1 MATPQL
7 KTARYLIIQALAVHG
22 PLTSEELAEK
32 VPSLTAKQ
40 IKDNVAAAKA
50 PGYIKS
56 QLCPDAGK
64 PVHQITPAGNGWYK
78 ANKAAVGE
86 KSTTSSEEAT
96 DKPGVS
102 ATTPEAAVHKAH
114 PLPTAA
120 AVRPEN
126 APVEATQA
134 ASAGGDGGVKSPLA
148 EPWRTIMEIT
158 KIADPFMQFDD
169 RPVTG
174 VKTMDMLIE
183 AQGTYIDLLEH
194 MIEYRDRVIEEK
206 DKQLDRLKLELATCE
221 HFQQPKT
228 PAIEQPHDA
237 TSGPYI
243 IASGWQII
251 DGLEAAN
258 EAAIQKALSSVTG
271 KVVIARPVQVA
282 EVAVQ
287 IKEYPQCAAA
297 TAPLS
302 N

>member
-86 KSTTSSEEAT
+86 KSTTRTTSTTSSEEAT

-134 ASAGGDGGVKSPLA
+134 ASAGGDGYVP
-148 EPWRTIMEIT
+148 P
-158 KIADPFMQFDD
+158 P
-169 RPVTG
+169 
-174 VKTMDMLIE
+174 
-183 AQGTYIDLLEH
+183 
-194 MIEYRDRVIEEK
+194 
-206 DKQLDRLKLELATCE
+206 
-221 HFQQPKT
+221 
-228 PAIEQPHDA
+228 PA
-237 TSGPYI
+237 
-243 IASGWQII
+243 
-251 DGLEAAN
+251 
-258 EAAIQKALSSVTG
+258 
-271 KVVIARPVQVA
+271 
-282 EVAVQ
+282 
-287 IKEYPQCAAA
+287 
-297 TAPLS
+297 
-302 N
+302 